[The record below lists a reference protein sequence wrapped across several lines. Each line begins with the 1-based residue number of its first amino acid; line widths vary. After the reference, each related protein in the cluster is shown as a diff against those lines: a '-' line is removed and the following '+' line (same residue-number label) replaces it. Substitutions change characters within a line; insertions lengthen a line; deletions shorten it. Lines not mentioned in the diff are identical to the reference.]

1 MPLRRRGR
9 QRLLA
14 GPRAEPSR
22 FPHHDTH
29 PACRTCEQPPILVR
43 MRLLALIA
51 RRFLWMPPTLF
62 GLLLIVFAVSHV
74 IPSDPARV
82 MAGENATA
90 DQVALIRHQYGL
102 DLPLPMQFARYV
114 RDVVSGDM
122 GTSLFTQRP
131 VAEDL
136 LARLPAT
143 MELAL
148 YAMATAV
155 IVGVPLG
162 VVAALRRNSWL
173 DHFVRVI
180 TVAGLAMAAFWLAIL
195 LQLLF
200 SMWLGLTPVQG
211 RVNGW
216 GPDPIT
222 GFFTIDAVLRGDGE
236 TFADAV
242 RHLVL
247 PVLTLAL
254 PAVAT
259 IVRFTRAG
267 MINVMSSNFV
277 FYQTAM
283 GIPRRRI
290 VWKYLLRAALIGT
303 LTQIGLIFGNLIAG
317 AVVVETVFDWPGLG
331 SFAVN
336 SILHSDYN
344 AIMSFTVFTGVVFI
358 LTNLAV
364 DIAQTLLD
372 PRGR

>member
-1 MPLRRRGR
+1 M
-9 QRLLA
+9 
-14 GPRAEPSR
+14 
-22 FPHHDTH
+22 
-29 PACRTCEQPPILVR
+29 
-43 MRLLALIA
+43 IA
-51 RRFLWMPPTLF
+51 RRCLWMPPTLF
-62 GLLLIVFAVSHV
+62 GLLLIVFTVSHV

-82 MAGENATA
+82 MAGENASA
-90 DQVALIRHQYGL
+90 DQVASIRHQYGL
-102 DLPLPMQFARYV
+102 DLPLPTQFFRYV
-114 RDVVSGDM
+114 RDVISGHM

-143 MELAL
+143 MELAMF
-148 YAMATAV
+148 AMVLAISA
-155 IVGVPLG
+155 GVPLG
-162 VVAALRRNSWL
+162 VIAALRRNSWL
-173 DHFVRVI
+173 DHAVRVI

-211 RVNGW
+211 RINGW

-222 GFFTIDAVLRGDGE
+222 GFFTIDSVLL
-236 TFADAV
+236 ADWESLGQAL
-242 RHLVL
+242 RHLTL
-247 PVLTLAL
+247 PTLTLAL

-344 AIMSFTVFTGVVFI
+344 AVMSFTVFTGFVFI
-358 LTNLAV
+358 LTNLTV

>member
-1 MPLRRRGR
+1 
-9 QRLLA
+9 
-14 GPRAEPSR
+14 
-22 FPHHDTH
+22 
-29 PACRTCEQPPILVR
+29 
-43 MRLLALIA
+43 MRLLAMVA
-51 RRFLWMPPTLF
+51 RRCVWMPPTLF
-62 GLLLIVFAVSHV
+62 GLVLLVFAISHV
-74 IPSDPARV
+74 VPSDPARV
-82 MAGENATA
+82 MAGENAPPE
-90 DQVALIRHQYGL
+90 QVEALRHQYGL
-102 DLPLPMQFARYV
+102 DLPLPRQFVRYV
-114 RDVVSGDM
+114 GDVATGNM

-136 LARLPAT
+136 WARLPAT
-143 MELAL
+143 FELAL
-148 YAMATAV
+148 GAITLAV
-155 IVGVPLG
+155 AIGVPLG
-162 VVAALRRNSWL
+162 VVAALSRNSLL
-173 DHFVRVI
+173 DHVVRIV

-211 RVNGW
+211 RINGW

-222 GFFTIDAVLRGDGE
+222 GFFTIDAVLMGDWE
-236 TFADAV
+236 TLGQAL

-247 PVLTLAL
+247 PMLTLAL

-344 AIMSFTVFTGVVFI
+344 AVMSFTVFTGVVFI